1 MLYFKPSNLFLSFKT
16 VVATLSISLQILES
30 AFHIPKNFKR
40 LDFDCI
46 KPIDSF
52 GDNWHLTSAAF
63 FNL

>member
-1 MLYFKPSNLFLSFKT
+1 M
-16 VVATLSISLQILES
+16 VTLSISLQILES
-30 AFHIPKNFKR
+30 AFHIPKKFKR

-52 GDNWHLTSAAF
+52 GDNWHFNSAAF